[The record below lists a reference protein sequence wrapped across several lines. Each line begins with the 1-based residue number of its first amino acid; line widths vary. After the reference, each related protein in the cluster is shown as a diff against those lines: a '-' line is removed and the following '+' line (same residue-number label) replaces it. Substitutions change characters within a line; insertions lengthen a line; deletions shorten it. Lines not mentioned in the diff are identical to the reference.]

1 MMARYDGPTA
11 FACTVNGE
19 ETVLMGSPTVAVVA
33 ALRRKG
39 LFSVRETC
47 GVGVCGTCTVL
58 LDGEPVSTCILP
70 LYQVEGRAVQTAEGL
85 EHAGS
90 LSRLQE
96 QFIVSQ
102 AFQCSFCTPGF
113 LMSAQALLEQTAGEL
128 TDDDIED
135 GLQGHLCRCG
145 CYETIKEAVRAC
157 AADRRG
163 DPPAT
168 SPGR

>member
-1 MMARYDGPTA
+1 MDRYDDPA
-11 FACTVNGE
+11 SFPCTVNGE
-19 ETVLMGSPTVAVVA
+19 ETVLTGSPSA
-33 ALRRKG
+33 ALSTVLRANG

-70 LYQVEGRAVQTAEGL
+70 LYQTEGRTVQTAEGL
-85 EHAGS
+85 ETAGR

-96 QFIVSQ
+96 QFITSQ

-113 LMSAQALLEQTAGEL
+113 LMSAQALLAGSEGEL
-128 TDDDIED
+128 TDDAIED

-157 AADRRG
+157 AAQRQH
-163 DPPAT
+163 
-168 SPGR
+168 